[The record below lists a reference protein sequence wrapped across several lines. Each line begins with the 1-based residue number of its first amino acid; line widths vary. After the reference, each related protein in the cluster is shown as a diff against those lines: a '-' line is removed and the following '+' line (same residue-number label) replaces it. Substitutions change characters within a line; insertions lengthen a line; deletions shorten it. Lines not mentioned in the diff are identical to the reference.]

1 MKKVYILLLFLGLAI
16 LPCTAQK
23 QRITGK
29 GKTNTAE
36 TLTANKTTET
46 LTAKTSAETLTANK
60 TAETLT
66 ANKTTEKLTAK
77 TAAEKDSTLAE
88 KERADSA
95 LEASVVHVELLG
107 VSMKAAPQEMLDVM
121 DERGID
127 FLGVDSAEQAYLLT
141 GTLSGMEMSVEI
153 YCNKEYTKMDYIKM
167 STPLPQ
173 PGTAV
178 TGHHMTAGGQHH
190 DFDKL
195 LRWMR
200 KEYDEPDWKGTVRGH
215 RFCRWF
221 SDFDHDIV
229 LIATGRGNA
238 EVYFYENHNRRNI
251 DYYAIL
257 KYCERN
263 PSFNVPM
270 MTAEESISWKRN
282 DSIVVKKKHVVKKR
296 YKRRYYKKRKATKRR
311 YAKRKTTKK
320 RRRR

>member
-1 MKKVYILLLFLGLAI
+1 MKKVYILILFLGLAL
-16 LPCTAQK
+16 LPSTAQK
-23 QRITGK
+23 HTQTGNEK
-29 GKTNTAE
+29 A
-36 TLTANKTTET
+36 
-46 LTAKTSAETLTANK
+46 K

-66 ANKTTEKLTAK
+66 AETT
-77 TAAEKDSTLAE
+77 AEKDSIQKA
-88 KERADSA
+88 KEQADSA

-107 VSMKAAPQEMLDVM
+107 VSMKATPQEMLDVM
-121 DERGID
+121 KERGID
-127 FLGVDSAEQAYLLT
+127 FLGVDSTEQAYLLT

-153 YCNKEYTKMDYIKM
+153 CCNKEYTKMDYIKM
-167 STPLPQ
+167 STPLPLH
-173 PGTAV
+173 PAV
-178 TGHHMTAGGQHH
+178 TAHHPKAQSQRH

-200 KEYDEPDWKGTVRGH
+200 NQYDEPDWKGMVRGH

-263 PSFNVPM
+263 PAPDVPM
-270 MTAEESISWKRN
+270 ITAEESISWKRN

-296 YKRRYYKKRKATKRR
+296 YKHRYYKKRKATKRR
-311 YAKRKTTKK
+311 SAKRRTTKK
-320 RRRR
+320 RRR